1 MNKAESKYFN
11 TANLMD
17 EALMRLLEHKDYE
30 YITVKEVCKK
40 AGVNRSTFY
49 LHYEKMDDLLA
60 ESLERLNQTFLSYF
74 EGQTPEIISK
84 IDESPLSELI
94 FLTNDYLLPY
104 LNFVFENKHV
114 MRAAFRQPYAL
125 NAGSTV
131 KKMYRH
137 VFEPIMK
144 RFAVPKEERPFYAAY
159 YVNGI
164 AAVLREGVNTDCEMP
179 AEQVANLI
187 VRLSLHDS
195 KIK

>member
-1 MNKAESKYFN
+1 
-11 TANLMD
+11 
-17 EALMRLLEHKDYE
+17 
-30 YITVKEVCKK
+30 
-40 AGVNRSTFY
+40 
-49 LHYEKMDDLLA
+49 MDDLLA

-94 FLTNDYLLPY
+94 FLTN
-104 LNFVFENKHV
+104 EHV

-164 AAVLREGVNTDCEMP
+164 AAVLREWVKTDCEMP

-195 KIK
+195 TTK

>member
-1 MNKAESKYFN
+1 MLVKGEGMNKAESKYFN

-84 IDESPLSELI
+84 IDESRQYGQKNVPPCIRADHEALCGPKRRTP
-94 FLTNDYLLPY
+94 FLCCLL
-104 LNFVFENKHV
+104 
-114 MRAAFRQPYAL
+114 
-125 NAGSTV
+125 
-131 KKMYRH
+131 
-137 VFEPIMK
+137 
-144 RFAVPKEERPFYAAY
+144 
-159 YVNGI
+159 
-164 AAVLREGVNTDCEMP
+164 C
-179 AEQVANLI
+179 
-187 VRLSLHDS
+187 
-195 KIK
+195 

>member
-49 LHYEKMDDLLA
+49 LHYEKM
-60 ESLERLNQTFLSYF
+60 NQTFLSYF

-84 IDESPLSELI
+84 IDESPLSEMI

-164 AAVLREGVNTDCEMP
+164 AAVLRE
-179 AEQVANLI
+179 
-187 VRLSLHDS
+187 
-195 KIK
+195 

>member
-104 LNFVFENKHV
+104 LNFVFEDRKSV
-114 MRAAFRQPYAL
+114 
-125 NAGSTV
+125 V
-131 KKMYRH
+131 
-137 VFEPIMK
+137 
-144 RFAVPKEERPFYAAY
+144 
-159 YVNGI
+159 
-164 AAVLREGVNTDCEMP
+164 
-179 AEQVANLI
+179 
-187 VRLSLHDS
+187 
-195 KIK
+195 

>member
-114 MRAAFRQPYAL
+114 MRAGIPPAVRAECRQYGQKNVPPCIRADHEAL
-125 NAGSTV
+125 CG
-131 KKMYRH
+131 
-137 VFEPIMK
+137 PK
-144 RFAVPKEERPFYAAY
+144 RRTPF
-159 YVNGI
+159 
-164 AAVLREGVNTDCEMP
+164 LCC
-179 AEQVANLI
+179 L
-187 VRLSLHDS
+187 LC
-195 KIK
+195 